1 MNLAKSTGTLSRMAN
16 IPARAGSLER
26 RKPLPGMAQRG
37 STSQGDRDLWRL
49 QQRYEDYL
57 RSTVDWVWEFNA
69 DLVLTYVSP
78 PVALTLGIP
87 AQLLRGRPL
96 RDLGRFEDREDGIS
110 AAEAAIAERQPFRDA
125 RFVIRSGD
133 SEVAYRLSG
142 VPSFDET
149 SGHFTGYRGTAI
161 LDKADSTQAE
171 PPEVERKLVETLEA
185 VLARN
190 IELETERAAA
200 QGSESFGEGYLARL
214 AHELRTP
221 LNAIVGYAQLATRQ
235 AAEALPK
242 PIVGYLDNIVT
253 ASRHLETLLADLD
266 RSNREDPGERL
277 RQDVVDI
284 SDVLQEAKRI
294 VVIKAGEAGVDLSR
308 VGPIPP
314 WRVRGDRRACIQ
326 ILVNLLGN
334 AVKYTPEG
342 GAVGAEA
349 VPVDEEILEIKV
361 WDTGIG
367 IPESEQHRIFQSEY
381 RADHGEIGHQSS
393 GRGLG
398 LAIVRDLARA
408 MKGDIR
414 LESMAGTGSCF
425 ILRLPLDRD
434 GDSVGPD
441 G

>member
-1 MNLAKSTGTLSRMAN
+1 MA
-16 IPARAGSLER
+16 ER
-26 RKPLPGMAQRG
+26 GG
-37 STSQGDRDLWRL
+37 TSQGDRDLWRL

-57 RSTVDWVWEFNA
+57 RSTVDWVWECNA
-69 DLVLTYVSP
+69 DLVLTYASP

-87 AQLLRGRPL
+87 AQLLRGRGL
-96 RDLGRFEDREDGIS
+96 LDLGRFEDRQAGVS
-110 AAEAAIAERQPFRDA
+110 AAEAAIANRRPFRGA

-133 SEVAYRLSG
+133 VDVAYRLSG
-142 VPSFDET
+142 VPSFDEA
-149 SGHFTGYRGTAI
+149 SGHFTGYRGTAV
-161 LDKADSTQAE
+161 LDRAPGLDADS
-171 PPEVERKLVETLEA
+171 PEVERKLVETLET

-190 IELETERAAA
+190 IELETELAAA
-200 QGSESFGEGYLARL
+200 QGSENFGDGYLARL

-235 AAEALPK
+235 AAETLPK
-242 PIVGYLDNIVT
+242 QIAGYLENIVT

-266 RSNREDPGERL
+266 RSNRQDPTERL
-277 RQDVVDI
+277 RSEVVDI
-284 SDVLQEAKRI
+284 SEALQEAKRI

-349 VPVDEEILEIKV
+349 VPVDEATLEIKV

-367 IPESEQHRIFQSEY
+367 IPESEQQRIFQSHY
-381 RADHGEIGHQSS
+381 RADHGKIGHQSS

-425 ILRLPLDRD
+425 ILRLPLDRN
-434 GDSVGPD
+434 GDPVSLPN
-441 G
+441 

>member
-1 MNLAKSTGTLSRMAN
+1 MA
-16 IPARAGSLER
+16 E
-26 RKPLPGMAQRG
+26 RG

-57 RSTVDWVWEFNA
+57 RSTVDWVWECNA
-69 DLVLTYVSP
+69 GLVMTYVSP

-87 AQLLRGRPL
+87 AQLLRGRDL
-96 RDLGRFEDREDGIS
+96 LDLGQFEDRQTGVG
-110 AAEAAIAERQPFRDA
+110 AAEAAIAQRRPFRSA

-133 SEVAYRLSG
+133 ADVAYRLSG
-142 VPSFDET
+142 VPSFDEA
-149 SGHFTGYRGTAI
+149 SGHFTGYRGTAV
-161 LDKADSTQAE
+161 LDKGPGLDAE
-171 PPEVERKLVETLEA
+171 SPEVERKLVETLET

-190 IELETERAAA
+190 IELETELAAA
-200 QGSESFGEGYLARL
+200 QGSENFGDGYLARL

-235 AAEALPK
+235 AAETLPK
-242 PIVGYLDNIVT
+242 QILGYLENIVT

-266 RSNREDPGERL
+266 RSNRNDPAERL
-277 RQDVVDI
+277 RSEVVDI
-284 SDVLQEAKRI
+284 SEALQEAKRI

-308 VGPIPP
+308 VGPVPP

-334 AVKYTPEG
+334 AVKYTPKG

-349 VPVDEEILEIKV
+349 VPVDEQTLEIKV

-367 IPESEQHRIFQSEY
+367 IPESEQQRVFQSNY
-381 RADHGEIGHQSS
+381 RADHGKIEHNSTGH
-393 GRGLG
+393 GLG

-425 ILRLPLDRD
+425 ILRLPLEQP
-434 GDSVGPD
+434 GGTVSATG
-441 G
+441 

>member
-1 MNLAKSTGTLSRMAN
+1 MA
-16 IPARAGSLER
+16 E
-26 RKPLPGMAQRG
+26 RG

-57 RSTVDWVWEFNA
+57 RSTVDWVWECNA
-69 DLVLTYVSP
+69 DLVMTYVSP

-87 AQLLRGRPL
+87 AQLLRGRGL
-96 RDLGRFEDREDGIS
+96 LDLGQFEDRQTGVS
-110 AAEAAIAERQPFRDA
+110 AAEAAIAQRRPFRSA

-133 SEVAYRLSG
+133 SDVAYRLSG
-142 VPSFDET
+142 VPSFDEA
-149 SGHFTGYRGTAI
+149 SGHFTGYRGTAV
-161 LDKADSTQAE
+161 LDKGPGLDAE
-171 PPEVERKLVETLEA
+171 SPEVERKLVETLET

-190 IELETERAAA
+190 IELETELAAA
-200 QGSESFGEGYLARL
+200 QGSENFGDGYLARL

-235 AAEALPK
+235 AAETLPK
-242 PIVGYLDNIVT
+242 QILGYLENIVT

-266 RSNREDPGERL
+266 RSNRNDPAERL
-277 RQDVVDI
+277 RSEVVDI
-284 SDVLQEAKRI
+284 SEALQEAKRI

-349 VPVDEEILEIKV
+349 VPVDEATLEIKV

-367 IPESEQHRIFQSEY
+367 IPESEQHRIFQSQY
-381 RADHGEIGHQSS
+381 RADHGKIGHQSS

-434 GDSVGPD
+434 GNSVGLPD
-441 G
+441 

>member
-1 MNLAKSTGTLSRMAN
+1 MA
-16 IPARAGSLER
+16 G
-26 RKPLPGMAQRG
+26 RG
-37 STSQGDRDLWRL
+37 SPSQGDRDLWRL

-57 RSTVDWVWEFNA
+57 RSTVDWVWECNA
-69 DLVLTYVSP
+69 DLALTYASP

-96 RDLGRFEDREDGIS
+96 LDLGQFEDRQTGIT
-110 AAEAAIAERQPFRDA
+110 AAEAALANRQPFRNA

-133 SEVAYRLSG
+133 TEVAYRLSG
-142 VPSFDET
+142 VPSFDDAT
-149 SGHFTGYRGTAI
+149 GHFTGYRGTAI
-161 LDKADSTQAE
+161 LDKGPSLGPGLGPGLGVE
-171 PPEVERKLVETLEA
+171 SPEVERKLVETLET

-190 IELETERAAA
+190 IELETELAAA
-200 QGSESFGEGYLARL
+200 QGSENFGEGYLARL

-221 LNAIVGYAQLATRQ
+221 LNAIVGYAQLAIRQ
-235 AAEALPK
+235 AAKTLPK
-242 PIVGYLDNIVT
+242 QIVGYLENIVT

-266 RSNREDPGERL
+266 RSNRKDPAERL
-277 RQDVVDI
+277 RSEGVDI
-284 SDVLQEAKRI
+284 SEALQEARRI

-349 VPVDEEILEIKV
+349 VPVDENTLEVKV

-367 IPESEQHRIFQSEY
+367 IPESEQQRIFQSHY
-381 RADHGEIGHQSS
+381 RADHGEIGHRST

-408 MKGDIR
+408 MQGDIR

-425 ILRLPLDRD
+425 ILRLPLDRE
-434 GDSVGPD
+434 GGTGERPV
-441 G
+441 

>member
-1 MNLAKSTGTLSRMAN
+1 MNLAVLTGTLSRMAN
-16 IPARAGSLER
+16 TSAQAGSLER

-87 AQLLRGRPL
+87 AQLLRGRAL
-96 RDLGRFEDREDGIS
+96 IDLGQFEDRQEGIS
-110 AAEAAIAERQPFRDA
+110 AAESAIADRQPFRNA
-125 RFVIRSGD
+125 RFVIRSD
-133 SEVAYRLSG
+133 NLEVAYRLSG
-142 VPSFDET
+142 VPSFDEA

-161 LDKADSTQAE
+161 LDKAAGPQRDT
-171 PPEVERKLVETLEA
+171 PEVERKLVETLEA

-190 IELETERAAA
+190 IELETERTADE
-200 QGSESFGEGYLARL
+200 GSESFSKGYLARL

-221 LNAIVGYAQLATRQ
+221 LNAIVGYAQLAARQ
-235 AAEALPK
+235 AAETLPK
-242 PIVGYLDNIVT
+242 PIVGYLENIVT

-266 RSNREDPGERL
+266 RSNREDLADHLE
-277 RQDVVDI
+277 QEVVDI
-284 SDVLQEAKRI
+284 SEVLLEAKRI

-349 VPVDEEILEIKV
+349 VPVDEDTLEIKV

-381 RADHGEIGHQSS
+381 RADHGEIGHHSP

-398 LAIVRDLARA
+398 LAIVRDLARS

-425 ILRLPLDRD
+425 ILRLPLDRN
-434 GDSVGPD
+434 GDPVSPD

>member
-1 MNLAKSTGTLSRMAN
+1 M
-16 IPARAGSLER
+16 
-26 RKPLPGMAQRG
+26 
-37 STSQGDRDLWRL
+37 WRL

-57 RSTVDWVWEFNA
+57 RSTVDWVWECNA
-69 DLVLTYVSP
+69 DLVLTYASP

-87 AQLLRGRPL
+87 AQLLRGREL
-96 RDLGRFEDREDGIS
+96 LELGQFEDGQTGVN
-110 AAEAAIAERQPFRDA
+110 AAEAAMANRRPFRNA
-125 RFVIRSGD
+125 RYVISSGD
-133 SEVAYRLSG
+133 TEVAYRMSG
-142 VPSFDET
+142 VPSFDEA

-161 LDKADSTQAE
+161 LDKGPGLEADS
-171 PPEVERKLVETLEA
+171 PEVERKLVETLET

-190 IELETERAAA
+190 IELETELAAA
-200 QGSESFGEGYLARL
+200 QGSENFGAGYLARL

-235 AAEALPK
+235 AAETLPK
-242 PIVGYLDNIVT
+242 QIVGYLENIIT

-266 RSNREDPGERL
+266 RSNREHPTERL
-277 RQDVVDI
+277 RSEVVDI
-284 SDVLQEAKRI
+284 SEALQEAKRI
-294 VVIKAGEAGVDLSR
+294 VVIKAGEAGVDLTR

-349 VPVDEEILEIKV
+349 VPVDEDTLEIKV

-367 IPESEQHRIFQSEY
+367 IPESEQERIFQSHY
-381 RADHGEIGHQSS
+381 RADHGKIRHPAS

-408 MKGDIR
+408 MQGDIR

-425 ILRLPLDRD
+425 ILRLPLDRN
-434 GDSVGPD
+434 GGPVVLTD
-441 G
+441 

>member
-1 MNLAKSTGTLSRMAN
+1 M
-16 IPARAGSLER
+16 
-26 RKPLPGMAQRG
+26 
-37 STSQGDRDLWRL
+37 WRL

-57 RSTVDWVWEFNA
+57 RSTVDWVWECSA

-96 RDLGRFEDREDGIS
+96 LDLGQFEDRQAGVS
-110 AAEAAIAERQPFRDA
+110 AAEAAIANRQPFRNS
-125 RFVIRSGD
+125 RYVIRSGD
-133 SEVAYRLSG
+133 TEVAYRLSG
-142 VPSFDET
+142 VPSFNEA
-149 SGHFTGYRGTAI
+149 SGHFTGYRGTAV
-161 LDKADSTQAE
+161 LDKGFGLDADS
-171 PPEVERKLVETLEA
+171 PEVERKLVETLET

-190 IELETERAAA
+190 IELETELAAA
-200 QGSESFGEGYLARL
+200 QGSENFGDGYLARL

-235 AAEALPK
+235 AAETLPK
-242 PIVGYLDNIVT
+242 QIAGYLENIVT

-266 RSNREDPGERL
+266 RSNRNDPAERL
-277 RQDVVDI
+277 RSEVVDI
-284 SDVLQEAKRI
+284 SEALQEAKRI

-349 VPVDEEILEIKV
+349 VPVDEATLEIKV

-367 IPESEQHRIFQSEY
+367 IPESEQQRIFQSQY
-381 RADHGEIGHQSS
+381 RADHGKIGHQSS

-434 GDSVGPD
+434 GNSVGLPD
-441 G
+441 